1 MRFPNLSSGNTT
13 LVCSLVASTS
23 LSVTSVDAQTSSKP
37 SLRAIPAKQAQE
49 RAEDQEREQQ
59 ERERYKGITL
69 KSDSRVTGVHRA
81 LQKQIAGILKANDL
95 ALTQRIEHHEW
106 MSNTRYLN
114 ITGWYASI
122 SNVALGP
129 NGMIVTLKV
138 RPRHD
143 CDGSFMTTSHTIER
157 YLFANGKLTFL
168 DLVYAGGVSTW
179 N

>member
-13 LVCSLVASTS
+13 LVCSLVALTS
-23 LSVTSVDAQTSSKP
+23 LAVTSVEAQTWSHP
-37 SLRAIPAKQAQE
+37 SLRAIQAKQAQK
-49 RAEDQEREQQ
+49 RAEEQEREQQ

-69 KSDSRVTGVHRA
+69 KSDSEVTAVDRA

-95 ALTQRIEHHEW
+95 ALTQRIEHYQW
-106 MSNTRYLN
+106 MSKNRYLK

-138 RPRHD
+138 SPRHD
-143 CDGSFMTTSHTIER
+143 CDGSFMTTSHTTER

-168 DLVYAGGVSTW
+168 DLIYTGGVSTW